1 MSSHAA
7 DHSTDTTGSSAG
19 RADPSTGRTNPPI
32 EPSTDPTGHPLA
44 TEFALAITVLV
55 GFYLWQRAVP
65 TVPSP
70 MYDAVPFSGSLL
82 VDGFVRSG
90 LVLAGL
96 CLLAGAYVSLRNIEV
111 RTGFPSSDDLSL
123 AGAALVLPVVLVGLT
138 KVVGGLTGVLYG
150 SLTLTAVAVDASVEP
165 FLVVTGLGL
174 FVGVPGFLLTCQVVL
189 QGSFRNVVDGKAA
202 AVLTTAVAGFLLT
215 GGSGSPS
222 PFPELGKLVGA
233 VLFVLAVGVALSV
246 PQRTSRRWLRF
257 LAWAP
262 AVVLVVISVFSGIA
276 AVESVAG
283 GLFVT
288 TQIVVLGLAAYT
300 YERTETLLVPALAYL
315 SLTLTSSVVVF
326 VFEAGM
332 QSW

>member
-7 DHSTDTTGSSAG
+7 NRSTDTT
-19 RADPSTGRTNPPI
+19 DPSADRVD
-32 EPSTDPTGHPLA
+32 PSTDPMGHPLA
-44 TEFALAITVLV
+44 TEFALAVAVIV

-65 TVPSP
+65 TAPSP
-70 MYDAVPFSGSLL
+70 MYDAIPFSGSLL

-96 CLLAGAYVSLRNIEV
+96 CLLAGAYVSLRDIEV
-111 RTGFPSSDDLSL
+111 GTGFPSSDDLSL
-123 AGAALVLPVVLVGLT
+123 AGAAFVLPAVLVGFT
-138 KVVGGLTGVLYG
+138 KVVGDLTGVPYG
-150 SLTLTAVAVDASVEP
+150 SLTLTAVAADASVEP

-174 FVGVPGFLLTCQVVL
+174 FVGVPSYLLTCQVVV
-189 QGSFRNVVDGKAA
+189 QGSFRNAVDGTAA
-202 AVLTTAVAGFLLT
+202 VVLTTVVAGFLLT
-215 GGSGSPS
+215 GGPGGLS

-233 VLFVLAVGVALSV
+233 VVFVLAVGVALFV
-246 PQRTSRRWLRF
+246 PQRTSHRWLRF

-262 AVVLVVISVFSGIA
+262 VVVLVVISVLSGIA

-288 TQIVVLGLAAYT
+288 TQIVVIGFAAYT
-300 YERTETLLVPALAYL
+300 YGRTETLLVPALAYL
-315 SLTLTSSVVVF
+315 SLSLTSSAVVF

-332 QSW
+332 KSW